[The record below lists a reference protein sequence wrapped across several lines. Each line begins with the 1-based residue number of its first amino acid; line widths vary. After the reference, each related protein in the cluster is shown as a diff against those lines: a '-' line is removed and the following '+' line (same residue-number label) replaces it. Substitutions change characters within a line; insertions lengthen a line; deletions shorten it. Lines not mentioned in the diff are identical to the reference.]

1 MLRVYSVILS
11 LHEEPKQL
19 FAVCS
24 LFAGILSS
32 KSFWKERYEREGLP
46 FVIVQGPSLLRT
58 YYLTKEFIEKKVV
71 LSCHLSELPF
81 FPSFAQ
87 GEEYYARA
95 VKFRRERVPDLVN
108 HIVFDKCTH
117 YYNKGYE
124 GWSIDYNYNSN
135 KTKVDKAIENFEG
148 AFEIS
153 DPEHPSLDVYVK
165 LYRISSDRNVCSGYI
180 FYLYLDLPQRE
191 GRVEVPVQSTLIDV
205 EQALSFYLQLQN

>member
-1 MLRVYSVILS
+1 VS
-11 LHEEPKQL
+11 
-19 FAVCS
+19 S
-24 LFAGILSS
+24 LFASILSS
-32 KSFWKERYEREGLP
+32 KSFWKERHEREGLP
-46 FVIVQGPSLLRT
+46 LVTVRGPSLLRT

-71 LSCHLSELPF
+71 LSCHLSELSF

-87 GEEYYARA
+87 GEEYYPRA
-95 VKFRRERVPDLVN
+95 VKFRREQVPDLIN
-108 HIVFDKCTH
+108 HIVLDKCTH

-124 GWSIDYNYNSN
+124 GWAIDYNYNSN

-148 AFEIS
+148 AFEIN

-165 LYRISSDRNVCSGYI
+165 LYRISSNRIKSDRSVYSGYI

-191 GRVEVPVQSTLIDV
+191 GRVEVPLKSTLIDL